1 MAWHIAAGIN
11 NGYPFEDGF
20 PMDFQTSFTSDDAHQ
35 YPYAAWRIKDGVN
48 NGYPWKFWWYEEP
61 VSDSGDMEIGGGQS
75 NYPDGFTGH
84 DDGGIDDQF
93 NNDDMDFNDDLIDF
107 TNETLAEA
115 LEGKMFGLT
124 QANLQQVIHCLSKSS
139 LVGSNANLI
148 QSIYGADVF
157 KGIIMCR
164 TYPFTLQFYN
174 VSPLPD
180 YKAKLF
186 GVYPLYDEDTSQY
199 NHGFTGY
206 VNAVQHFSMGS
217 VVPHIYQAWE
227 VENIEYY
234 IYLPFAGTYPI
245 DVRKADL
252 ISVDLFVDVF
262 TGAGEYII
270 KQNYQMIGSYK
281 CQLGF
286 DFPLRTAESAM
297 RANMVGSLAA
307 TVTPVLTAAATG
319 AAGPAA
325 GMAVNMAGSA
335 LSQHHTI
342 STPQIGGLTS
352 VYAYP
357 RARLLAKIPKMFNDA
372 YGYHETLGAN
382 RSTTYE
388 HLNNCSGYTQ
398 CKNYKCDI
406 IVATEDE
413 KTEIE
418 RLMNEGVML

>member
-1 MAWHIAAGIN
+1 MAWFIDPTKN
-11 NGYPFEDGF
+11 EGYPMLDVWPPEW
-20 PMDFQTSFTSDDAHQ
+20 QTDYTSNDNIR
-35 YPYAAWRIKDGVN
+35 YPDRIWRIEDGVN
-48 NGYPWKFWWYEEP
+48 EGYPWIYYWFQESS
-61 VSDSGDMEIGGGQS
+61 SDEGEMEIGGSQT
-75 NYPDGFTGH
+75 NYPNGFTGH
-84 DDGGIDDQF
+84 NNGGIDDQF
-93 NNDDMDFNDDLIDF
+93 NNNDMGFNDPLVDY
-107 TNETLAEA
+107 TNEVIAEA

-124 QANLQQVIHCLSKSS
+124 QANLQQVIHCLSTSS
-139 LVGSNANLI
+139 LVGSASNII
-148 QSIYGADVF
+148 QSIYGADIF
-157 KGIIMCR
+157 KGIIACR
-164 TYPFTLQFYN
+164 TYPFTLQFFN
-174 VSPLPD
+174 VSPLPE
-180 YKAKLF
+180 YKAKIF
-186 GVYPLYDEDTSQY
+186 GAYPLYDEDTTQY

-234 IYLPFAGTYPI
+234 LYLPFAGTFPI

-252 ISVDLFVDVF
+252 ISADLFVDVF

-270 KQNYQMIGSYK
+270 KQNHQMIGSYK

-286 DFPLRTAESAM
+286 DFPLRTAEGAM
-297 RANMVGSLAA
+297 RANLVGSLAA

-325 GMAVNMAGSA
+325 GMAVNMTGSA

-388 HLNNCSGYTQ
+388 HINNCTGFTQ
-398 CKNYKCDI
+398 TKNYKCDI

-413 KTEIE
+413 KAEIE
-418 RLMNEGVML
+418 RLMNAGVML